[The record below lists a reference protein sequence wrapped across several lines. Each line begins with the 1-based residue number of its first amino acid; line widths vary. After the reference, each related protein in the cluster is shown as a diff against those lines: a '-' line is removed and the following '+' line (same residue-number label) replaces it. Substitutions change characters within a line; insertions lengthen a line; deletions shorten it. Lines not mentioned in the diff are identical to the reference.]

1 VYPRAILSECQGP
14 GHTKAIDAGPDA
26 NTSPNWYAVMT
37 RSRHEK
43 KVRDQLLG
51 ASVETFLPVYNRWS
65 QWKDRKKLIDFPL
78 FPGYCFARFPL
89 ADHARVRSVHGVAGV
104 LGNNGHPE
112 PIPGGE
118 VDALRRLI
126 MSRFHLDPHP
136 FLEVGDTVEVVRGP
150 LAGVRGKL
158 LRKDAATR
166 LVISVTLIRQSV
178 VVLIHPADVA
188 AI

>member
-1 VYPRAILSECQGP
+1 VYGRSALSECHGP
-14 GHTKAIDAGPDA
+14 TYLDAINPELDA
-26 NTSPNWYAVMT
+26 NATPSWYAVMT

-43 KVRDQLLG
+43 KVRDLLVR
-51 ASVETFLPVYNRWS
+51 ADVETFLPVYNRWS

-89 ADHARVRSVHGVAGV
+89 ADHFRIRSVHGVSGV
-104 LGNNGHPE
+104 LGNNGRPE
-112 PIPGGE
+112 PIPGVE

-126 MSRFHLDPHP
+126 VSRFRVDPHP
-136 FLEVGDTVEVVRGP
+136 FLEVGDSVEVVRGP
-150 LAGVRGKL
+150 LAGVKGRL
-158 LRKDAATR
+158 IRKDGASR
-166 LVISVTLIRQSV
+166 LVISVSLIRQAV

>member
-1 VYPRAILSECQGP
+1 VDEQAIVFDSRNPAHSNAETASLEHNP
-14 GHTKAIDAGPDA
+14 VPK
-26 NTSPNWYAVMT
+26 WYAVMT

-43 KVRDQLLG
+43 KVREQLLR
-51 ASVETFLPVYNRWS
+51 ADVATFLPFHSRWS
-65 QWKDRKKLIDFPL
+65 HWKDRKKLVDFPL

-89 ADHARVRSVHGVAGV
+89 TDQFRVRNVHGVAGI
-104 LGNNGHPE
+104 LGTNGHPE
-112 PIPGGE
+112 PIQDEE

-126 MSRFHLDPHP
+126 ASRFRLDPHP
-136 FLEVGDTVEVVRGP
+136 FLEVGMSVEVIRGP

-158 LRKDAATR
+158 LRKDGATR

-178 VVLIHPADVA
+178 VVMIHPADVT